1 MFTVNN
7 KDTQNKTIDLVGTD
21 DITNKKSLKKNLF
34 FHFAIT
40 ESCVAICL
48 AEDGTRMGGI

>member
-1 MFTVNN
+1 MFTVNS
-7 KDTQNKTIDLVGTD
+7 KDTQNDTIDLVGMD

-40 ESCVAICL
+40 ESCVAVCL
-48 AEDGTRMGGI
+48 AEDVIRMGGI

>member
-7 KDTQNKTIDLVGTD
+7 KDTQNDTIDLVGMD

-40 ESCVAICL
+40 ESCVVICL

>member
-7 KDTQNKTIDLVGTD
+7 KDTQNNTIDLVGTD

-40 ESCVAICL
+40 ESCVVLCL
-48 AEDGTRMGGI
+48 TEDGTRMGSI

>member
-7 KDTQNKTIDLVGTD
+7 KDTQNDTIDLVGTD

-40 ESCVAICL
+40 ESCVALCL

>member
-7 KDTQNKTIDLVGTD
+7 KDTQNNTIDLVGTD

-34 FHFAIT
+34 FHFAST
-40 ESCVAICL
+40 ESCVAVCL
-48 AEDGTRMGGI
+48 AEDVIRMGGI